1 MSEDEVKAL
10 AKGLAYQLGE
20 MNFTPRNQI
29 KLAIETLGPDV
40 VQDVFQKTLAIEA
53 DGGLMLPDNSRRRTI
68 GGVFFH
74 LVRQVITPEQRD
86 IIFPY
91 TGKKKKKKP
100 EDGTESTP
108 KPQEPPLPF
117 FEWEERVGI
126 IKGLLDE
133 QGAAGT
139 VKVTLIGRPG
149 KIEMRKDLV
158 ITTMKHTAKTSTY
171 PKGVPAAP
179 EDPTLYT
186 VYLAAK
192 QWRKVEE
199 SITNEP
205 EDVLIIEG
213 TCAFDPAIGGMA
225 VYGQSVT
232 TKEIEAKKRQA
243 QKEAAALEKGEEPPP
258 PPAPKP
264 APPKAQ
270 KPAEAAPQPKAP
282 SRVFAP
288 PSSNV
293 PPEVTQK
300 LNELYAS
307 AALFRQKINAI
318 QIKPEGQQ
326 FGLEMTQKL
335 LKNVEDE
342 IANLESK
349 YAK

>member
-1 MSEDEVKAL
+1 VSEDEIKAL
-10 AKGLAYQLGE
+10 AKEIAYQLGE
-20 MNFTPRNQI
+20 VGATPRYQI
-29 KLAIETLGPDV
+29 KQILKNLGMDV
-40 VQDVFQKTLAIEA
+40 VQGLLQKTLEIEA
-53 DGGLMLPDNSRRRTI
+53 DGGMMLPDNSRRRTI
-68 GGVFFH
+68 GGVFLYLARH
-74 LVRQVITPEQRD
+74 TLTPEQKSL
-86 IIFPY
+86 IFPHLRN
-91 TGKKKKKKP
+91 KKKNS
-100 EDGTESTP
+100 ESSTQEAP
-108 KPQEPPLPF
+108 TPQEPLLPPF
-117 FEWEERVGI
+117 VWEERI
-126 IKGLLDE
+126 ELIKGLLGE

-158 ITTMKHTAKTSTY
+158 VTTMKHTAKTSTY
-171 PKGVPAAP
+171 PKGVPSAP

-199 SITNEP
+199 SIANEP

-270 KPAEAAPQPKAP
+270 KPAEAAPPKAP

-288 PSSNV
+288 SSSNV

-342 IANLESK
+342 IASLESK